1 MSDAPLD
8 AAALVGLLADD
19 DRRRIVAALVLGAS
33 MADDAGQRAGLDGPR
48 TWKAL
53 GRLVDAGLVS
63 PGDDGTLTLLDQA
76 FQDAA
81 RAAAA
86 GRASADPAGDDV
98 SPDVARVLRAFV
110 RDGQLTSIP
119 VARAKRL
126 VVLDRL
132 AQEFELGRHYP
143 EAEVN
148 VILARWHP
156 DTASLRRY
164 LVDEGFLDR
173 AGGEYWRSGG
183 SVETP

>member
-1 MSDAPLD
+1 MTDAPLD

-19 DRRRIVAALVLGAS
+19 GRRRLVAALVLGATT
-33 MADDAGQRAGLDGPR
+33 AHDAGQRAGLDGPR

-53 GRLVDAGLVS
+53 GRLLDAGLVS
-63 PGDDGTLTLLDQA
+63 QQDDGTLALLSLA

-81 RAAAA
+81 RAAAITRA
-86 GRASADPAGDDV
+86 GDDPAGDDV
-98 SPDVARVLRAFV
+98 SPDEARVLRAFV
-110 RDGQLTSIP
+110 RDGQLVSIP

-143 EAEVN
+143 EADVN
-148 VILARWHP
+148 AILARWHP

-173 AGGEYWRSGG
+173 GGGEYWRSGG
-183 SVETP
+183 TVETP